1 MRDNPILPEVFVTK
15 YALTRGIIRYR
26 DVEHCKDISPQM
38 ISIRTGFP
46 QAFHGNDWYTTLD
59 TARAHVA
66 EMIQARVRSL
76 EKKLKEI
83 KALSAE
89 NVRVKDAENS
99 P

>member
-15 YALTRGIIRYR
+15 YALTQGIIRYR
-26 DVEHCKDISPQM
+26 NVEHCKDISPQM

-46 QAFHGNDWYTTLD
+46 QTFHGDWYTTLD
-59 TARAHVA
+59 AARVRVA
-66 EMIQARVRSL
+66 EMLQARVRSL
-76 EKKLKEI
+76 EKGLKKA

-89 NVRVKDAENS
+89 TVLVKDAENG